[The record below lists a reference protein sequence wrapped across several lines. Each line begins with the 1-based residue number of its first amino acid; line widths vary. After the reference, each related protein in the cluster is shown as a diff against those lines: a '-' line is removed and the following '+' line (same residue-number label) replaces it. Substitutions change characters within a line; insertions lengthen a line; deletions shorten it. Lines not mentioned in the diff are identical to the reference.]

1 MAWFLNTQVIRTVLL
16 EVPPPTHHPR
26 RSYPSLPPEMCTLI
40 ALIWL
45 LQLEQ
50 VAVGRPEEG
59 SKPSCRPAEMEMPS
73 TLRSK
78 LPLVLLKENTDER
91 IGASIFFPA
100 AIQTASLGW

>member
-1 MAWFLNTQVIRTVLL
+1 MIRTVLP

-26 RSYPSLPPEMCTLI
+26 RSYPSLLPEMCTWT

-78 LPLVLLKENTDER
+78 LPLVLLKENTNER
-91 IGASIFFPA
+91 IGASIFFLA